1 MLSQSAPKVIGT
13 IKSNRGIGDGVT
25 DDTIAINA
33 AITAGNPCNQG
44 CVSVSG
50 LSWLKKLLLTTVF
63 RPRPPRLQPLSTSP
77 PEPTLSLGPSSQ
89 HTLHN

>member
-1 MLSQSAPKVIGT
+1 MLSQSVPRVIGT
-13 IKSNRGIGDGVT
+13 IKSNTEIGDGVT

-50 LSWLKKLLLTTVF
+50 FGHVEKACPNNCF
-63 RPRPPRLQPLSTSP
+63 
-77 PEPTLSLGPSSQ
+77 
-89 HTLHN
+89 